1 MQSRVL
7 LKKKSAYLFKKFY
20 SLGVIA
26 AFSDRKRDL
35 GFSAGRDLKS
45 NRRLFLAGLRID
57 YRDLI
62 AGQQVHGAKII
73 LVNKSHKGRGAL
85 SRASRLEKTDGFIT
99 KEKNLPLAVFTADC
113 LSVFL
118 LDARKRAIGLVH
130 AGWRGTHQKIC
141 SKAVRLMQQR
151 FKSLPADLLVG
162 FGPAIRKCCYEV
174 EENFTQ
180 LFKSGIIKKRNKTY
194 LDLIANNK
202 GQLIKLG
209 VKQKNLLDSNIC
221 TSCKNKDFFS
231 FRREKGQAGRMMSVI
246 MLKGNDG
253 N

>member
-1 MQSRVL
+1 MPSSIL
-7 LKKKSAYLFKKFY
+7 LKNKTAYLFKKFY

-35 GFSAGRDLKS
+35 GFSAGRDLKR
-45 NRRLFLAGLRID
+45 NRRLFLDGLGID

-85 SRASRLEKTDGFIT
+85 SGDSLLENTDGFIT
-99 KEKNLPLAVFTADC
+99 EEKNLPLAAFTADC

-118 LDARKRAIGLVH
+118 LDARKGAIGLVH
-130 AGWRGTHQKIC
+130 AGWRGTHQKIAAC
-141 SKAVRLMQQR
+141 AVRLMQQR
-151 FKSLPADLLVG
+151 FKSRPEDLLVG

-180 LFKSGIIKKRNKTY
+180 LFKSGIIKKKNKIY

-202 GQLIKLG
+202 GQLLKSG
-209 VKQKNLLDSNIC
+209 VRRKSILDSKIC
-221 TSCKNKDFFS
+221 TACQNKEFFS
-231 FRREKGQAGRMMSVI
+231 FRREKDRAGRMMSVI
-246 MLKGNDG
+246 MLKGKDG